1 MKNTITNT
9 NLYQPKLLYDFKIS
23 YENDIPSDDISRT
36 VVEVVEGANVL
47 RYVDF
52 SNRNSYGYDGMLMLQ
67 AVILAFS
74 IYGYASTRQLES
86 LCRFDI
92 RFKFIMRGDTPS
104 HMAFQRFLSNDLKMP
119 LEDIFHELNK
129 YIDKNDVI
137 DTSVL
142 YIDGSKF
149 EANANKMTFVWKKA
163 TLKYR
168 EKLWIKINKALV
180 RLNKYLKENEMNVVF
195 SILKETNLEYLLE
208 IVRQLK
214 KLILKNSIE
223 IKSGKGSRKHP
234 LQKFYEEFDE
244 YTASL
249 LKYTIHLDLL
259 GDRNSFSKTDPDATF
274 MHMKYDYYNHT
285 NVFKPGYNVQIGIS
299 DGYIRHMY
307 ISADANDVNTFIP
320 FMKGYYAAYDEYPK
334 KTPADAGYGSFDN
347 YSYCREHDIDLYM
360 KYPMQAKEKEKLN
373 DKNRFKSY
381 KFEINEDDEIICPA
395 GHAFTFIKSRIE
407 TRGIYEQ
414 VNEMYVNE
422 HCDGCPLRKRC
433 TKSKDGRSLTR
444 NHELE
449 DFHHEV
455 VDNMSTPEGKSIMI
469 QRSIQAEG
477 VFGQIKEDNKYARI
491 RRRGNSGVKEELLL
505 VGIGHNIRRY
515 HIRKLNNLN
524 HLN

>member
-1 MKNTITNT
+1 
-9 NLYQPKLLYDFKIS
+9 
-23 YENDIPSDDISRT
+23 
-36 VVEVVEGANVL
+36 
-47 RYVDF
+47 
-52 SNRNSYGYDGMLMLQ
+52 
-67 AVILAFS
+67 
-74 IYGYASTRQLES
+74 
-86 LCRFDI
+86 
-92 RFKFIMRGDTPS
+92 
-104 HMAFQRFLSNDLKMP
+104 
-119 LEDIFHELNK
+119 
-129 YIDKNDVI
+129 
-137 DTSVL
+137 
-142 YIDGSKF
+142 
-149 EANANKMTFVWKKA
+149 
-163 TLKYR
+163 
-168 EKLWIKINKALV
+168 
-180 RLNKYLKENEMNVVF
+180 
-195 SILKETNLEYLLE
+195 
-208 IVRQLK
+208 
-214 KLILKNSIE
+214 
-223 IKSGKGSRKHP
+223 
-234 LQKFYEEFDE
+234 
-244 YTASL
+244 
-249 LKYTIHLDLL
+249 
-259 GDRNSFSKTDPDATF
+259 
-274 MHMKYDYYNHT
+274 
-285 NVFKPGYNVQIGIS
+285 
-299 DGYIRHMY
+299 MY
-307 ISADANDVNTFIP
+307 ISEDANDVNTFIP